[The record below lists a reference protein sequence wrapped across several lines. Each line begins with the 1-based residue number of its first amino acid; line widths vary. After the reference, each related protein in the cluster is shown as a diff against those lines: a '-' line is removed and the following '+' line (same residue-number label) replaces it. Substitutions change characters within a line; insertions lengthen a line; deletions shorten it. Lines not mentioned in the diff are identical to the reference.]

1 MVCAPAND
9 PVGCDPR
16 CPKVIMRSMRSRN
29 KQRFGAG
36 ALAVLALLVSG
47 TVAAQPAPLD
57 LRFNHD
63 GRERRYLLQL
73 PAVRPTPAPMI
84 VVLHGGG
91 GGGATAVA
99 FDQPPAHFREI
110 AERDSVLVVYPEG
123 LGLVWN
129 DCRSENTIA
138 VSKADDVG
146 FLVALMAH
154 LVETRG
160 ADPGRLFLT
169 GASNGGMMAL
179 RIAAEAP
186 GLFAAIAPNIA
197 NEPVDPFR
205 ECALPTTAHARVPLL
220 LINGTL
226 DPWMPWLG
234 GPVVNDPARGFV
246 ISTRQTLMR
255 FLARNGCSGKFSQR
269 TLPNLDPADGSTL
282 VEQRWQGCLPD
293 APLVSLNVVGGG
305 HCLPSPTRFGC
316 IGRQN
321 RDAEAAELMW
331 AFFRD
336 APIRSP

>member
-1 MVCAPAND
+1 M
-9 PVGCDPR
+9 
-16 CPKVIMRSMRSRN
+16 SSRN
-29 KQRFGAG
+29 MQRFGTS
-36 ALAVLALLVSG
+36 ALAALWLVMSG
-47 TVAAQPAPLD
+47 MVCAQPAPLD

-73 PAVRPTPAPMI
+73 PAARPALAPMI

-110 AERDSVLVVYPEG
+110 AERDGVIVVYPEG
-123 LGLVWN
+123 IGQVWN
-129 DCRSENTIA
+129 DCRSENAIA
-138 VSKADDVG
+138 VSKADDVA
-146 FLVALMAH
+146 FLVALVAH
-154 LVETRG
+154 LVATRA
-160 ADPGRLFLT
+160 ADPARLFLT
-169 GASNGGMMAL
+169 GASNGGMMAF
-179 RIAAEAP
+179 RVAAEAP

-205 ECALPTTAHARVPLL
+205 ECAQPLTSNARTPLL

-234 GPVVNDPARGFV
+234 GSVVNDPARGLV

-282 VEQRWQGCLPD
+282 VEQRWLGCLPD
-293 APLVSLNVVGGG
+293 SPLVAVNVVGGG
-305 HCLPSPTRFGC
+305 HCLPSLTRFGC